1 MESHPNT
8 TAAGVAGAIAVI
20 AVAVIGAFV
29 VLSPVVASAA
39 TTVVIAAV
47 LFIGAK
53 GFKGLKDRIW
63 SGDGGA

>member
-1 MESHPNT
+1 MGDHPNT
-8 TAAGVAGAIAVI
+8 TAAGVSGAVAII

-29 VLSPVVASAA
+29 AMSPVVASAA

-47 LFIGAK
+47 LFVGHK